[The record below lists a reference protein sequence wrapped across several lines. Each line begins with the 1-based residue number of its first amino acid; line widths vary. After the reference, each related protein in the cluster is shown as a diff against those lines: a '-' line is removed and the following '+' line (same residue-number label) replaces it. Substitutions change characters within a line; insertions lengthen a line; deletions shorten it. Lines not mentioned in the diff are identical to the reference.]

1 MRALVQASIIMIAPL
16 NVFPHRKP
24 LWDENGEWLERDPE
38 SSKALNRILCRPV
51 TQMWMEAPEAR
62 ARKGQVG
69 TGAHACKSK
78 GE

>member
-1 MRALVQASIIMIAPL
+1 MAALAIASMAMILPL
-16 NVFPHRKP
+16 AASFLPHRKP

-38 SSKALNRILCRPV
+38 GSKALNRILCRPV

-69 TGAHACKSK
+69 RARMQK
-78 GE
+78 